1 MKKLLLITFIG
12 ITLLACSKD
21 ELELNNQQI
30 EEINLQLDNC
40 SNLAGPDNS
49 INLTTAQIEANYNS
63 VSRLKVLYTKLLGT
77 GTSGD
82 GTWSPSIQEIALNY
96 VNSTEKYG
104 AYTSTYMVSDGNCT
118 DFADITVNVVS
129 ECNVNAGKDNT
140 STVLTLSQIEENYNS
155 ISKLK
160 ILFNNLIGD
169 DVSTTGT
176 FNPTIEEIAMLYNN
190 AQDKTGYYS
199 TTYTVGTGNCID
211 TAELGVTVV
220 QDEVTDPICTI
231 DAGPDNSIS
240 LTTAQIESRYNSIS
254 RMKTLFN
261 KLLGDGV
268 NSQGIW
274 SPTIDEIAIMYVN
287 SSDKTGTY
295 TSTFTLIDGSCQDAA
310 DISIIVTQ

>member
-231 DAGPDNSIS
+231 DA
-240 LTTAQIESRYNSIS
+240 
-254 RMKTLFN
+254 
-261 KLLGDGV
+261 V
-268 NSQGIW
+268 
-274 SPTIDEIAIMYVN
+274 
-287 SSDKTGTY
+287 
-295 TSTFTLIDGSCQDAA
+295 LIIQL
-310 DISIIVTQ
+310 V